1 MAAGAS
7 GSRVPAHL
15 RSFGKYTLLTR
26 LATGGMAEIF
36 VARLKGV
43 AGFEKQVVI
52 KRILPHLVDEDGFVQ
67 MFLDEARI
75 AARIS
80 HPNVC
85 QVYELGEVD
94 GQYFIAMEYLEGTS
108 LMVLLKKLIRLKQNL
123 DPALVAGVVAQ
134 ACEGLHHA
142 HELKG
147 DAGES
152 IGVVHRDVSPQNL
165 FLTGDG
171 VVKVLDFGIAKAA
184 GASAKT
190 RTGTVKGKYAY
201 MSPEQ
206 LKGEALDRRSDVFAL
221 GVVTYEALT
230 VKRLFYRETDFLIF
244 KAIAE
249 EDIPQVRAVR
259 PDVPGDLNDT
269 VARALSRAKDARFP
283 SARAYGDAITRAVSR
298 IGGVLGSAQIGE
310 VVRALMG
317 EEMAAE
323 RAQIA
328 AASAL
333 PDDGAPVV
341 HSQPVEGEVAR
352 PAKLPLPAP
361 PLTPPPVRLAEIS
374 LQLALPAGIS
384 VGSGLRKRRP
394 SEDDTA
400 EDSVA
405 GTRDP
410 TAPTG
415 VGVHGRDTRP
425 GGTDAGEPVEAPD
438 TAVGDDVSDSAAR
451 SAAGFDI
458 QIDPELGGD
467 DDGDGNGGG
476 DGDGDGAPVG
486 SSSVSASSLK
496 ATTPL
501 GVARLRAVRQDS
513 GEDYG
518 DQSVVEPSVVDVAP
532 EPRRRVWVYALMGGL
547 ALAVVA
553 AWALWPK
560 ATRPVQAHDRSGARG
575 AGAGAGA
582 TVVAGARPGGGSGSL
597 GGAAVL
603 PSPSS
608 ALPVAS
614 ASAQASASPIASP
627 SPLVSPLAVASPSS
641 AASPSPVA
649 SVRPSAS
656 ASPSPSA
663 SASPVASASPRAS
676 TSPSPAASA
685 SPRPSSSPL
694 ARDPSPSPKP
704 ERRPERSPT
713 PVDREPS
720 ESPRA
725 SPTGAP
731 GTFSIDSEPYATIFI
746 DGKKVGDTPLYK
758 LPLAAGKHKVRAV
771 SAAGTQNFSI
781 EVQPGQ
787 ALPPR
792 KLRFA
797 APP

>member
-1 MAAGAS
+1 
-7 GSRVPAHL
+7 
-15 RSFGKYTLLTR
+15 
-26 LATGGMAEIF
+26 MAEIF

-67 MFLDEARI
+67 MVLDEARI

-123 DPALVAGVVAQ
+123 EPALVAGVIAQ

-147 DAGES
+147 DGGES

-249 EDIPQVRAVR
+249 EDIPQVRTVR

-269 VARALSRAKDARFP
+269 VARALSRARDARFA

-298 IGGVLGSAQIGE
+298 IGGVLGAAQIGE

-323 RAQIA
+323 RALIA

-374 LQLALPAGIS
+374 LQLALPAGVL

-410 TAPTG
+410 TVPTG
-415 VGVHGRDTRP
+415 VGVHNRDTRP
-425 GGTDAGEPVEAPD
+425 GGSDVGEPVEAPD

-467 DDGDGNGGG
+467 E
-476 DGDGDGAPVG
+476 DGDGAPAG

-496 ATTPL
+496 ATAPQ
-501 GVARLRAVRQDS
+501 GVPRLSALRQPS
-513 GEDYG
+513 GDDYG
-518 DQSVVEPSVVDVAP
+518 DQSVVEPSVVEVGP
-532 EPRRRVWVYALMGGL
+532 EPRRRVWLYALMGGL

-560 ATRPVQAHDRSGARG
+560 TTRPVQAREGSSTA
-575 AGAGAGA
+575 AGA
-582 TVVAGARPGGGSGSL
+582 TAVAGTRPGGGSGGL
-597 GGAAVL
+597 GGAAALPSPLASPLPEVSPIVSPEASAAPL
-603 PSPSS
+603 PSPSPVVS
-608 ALPVAS
+608 PGAGAPPVAS
-614 ASAQASASPIASP
+614 
-627 SPLVSPLAVASPSS
+627 
-641 AASPSPVA
+641 ASPSPVA
-649 SVRPSAS
+649 SAPPSPSTSAPPLASPSPRVSASPRVSVSPRVS
-656 ASPSPSA
+656 ASPSA
-663 SASPVASASPRAS
+663 S
-676 TSPSPAASA
+676 ASA
-685 SPRPSSSPL
+685 SPRPSSSPS
-694 ARDPSPSPKP
+694 ARDPSPKP
-704 ERRPERSPT
+704 DRRPERSPS
-713 PVDREPS
+713 PVEREPS

-725 SPTGAP
+725 SSPSGPP
-731 GTFSIDSEPYATIFI
+731 GTFSIDAEPYATIFI

-758 LPLAAGKHKVRAV
+758 LPLAPGKHKVRAV

-792 KLRFA
+792 KLRFG
-797 APP
+797 APPP

>member
-1 MAAGAS
+1 
-7 GSRVPAHL
+7 
-15 RSFGKYTLLTR
+15 
-26 LATGGMAEIF
+26 MAEIF

-123 DPALVAGVVAQ
+123 DPALVAGVIAQ

-147 DAGES
+147 DGGES

-269 VARALSRAKDARFP
+269 VARALSRARDARFA

-317 EEMAAE
+317 DEMTTE

-333 PDDGAPVV
+333 PDDGAQVV

-374 LQLALPAGIS
+374 LQLALPAKLS

-415 VGVHGRDTRP
+415 VSVHGSATRP
-425 GGTDAGEPVEAPD
+425 GGPGGADAGEPAEAPD
-438 TAVGDDVSDSAAR
+438 TAVGDEISDSAAR
-451 SAAGFDI
+451 GAAGFDI
-458 QIDPELGGD
+458 QIDPELGGE
-467 DDGDGNGGG
+467 
-476 DGDGDGAPVG
+476 DGDGDGAPAG

-496 ATTPL
+496 ATAPQ
-501 GVARLRAVRQDS
+501 GVARLSAVREAS

-518 DQSVVEPSVVDVAP
+518 DQSVVEPSVVDVGP
-532 EPRRRVWVYALMGGL
+532 EPRRRVWLYALTGGL

-560 ATRPVQAHDRSGARG
+560 TTRPVQAHDGSSAR
-575 AGAGAGA
+575 GAGAGA
-582 TVVAGARPGGGSGSL
+582 TVVAGAARPGGGSG

-603 PSPSS
+603 PSPLASP
-608 ALPVAS
+608 LPVVSAS
-614 ASAQASASPIASP
+614 ASPQASASPLASP
-627 SPLVSPLAVASPSS
+627 SPVVSPAAVASPSA
-641 AASPSPVA
+641 AASPSAVA
-649 SVRPSAS
+649 SPSPIARVSPSPLASAPPSPSAS
-656 ASPSPSA
+656 ASPSPSPRA
-663 SASPVASASPRAS
+663 SASPSASASAS
-676 TSPSPAASA
+676 ASA
-685 SPRPSSSPL
+685 SPRPSSSPI
-694 ARDPSPSPKP
+694 ARDPSPRPD
-704 ERRPERSPT
+704 RRPERSPT

-725 SPTGAP
+725 SPSGAP
-731 GTFSIDSEPYATIFI
+731 GTFSIDSEPYATIYV

-758 LPLAAGKHKVRAV
+758 LPLAPGKHKVRAI